1 MPDGGSGREDGVEER
16 DVFAACDRGWRRVVR
31 AWTLRSEMLAG

>member
-16 DVFAACDRGWRRVVR
+16 DVFVAWERGWRRVVR
-31 AWTLRSEMLAG
+31 AWTLRMGVLAG